1 MGTEEEPMPG
11 WAVRLE
17 TKVDIVL
24 TQHGSRIDDHE
35 LRLRVQEARS
45 YVSPGQLWSGIIGA
59 IAGASGL
66 TVLINWLIG
75 L

>member
-1 MGTEEEPMPG
+1 MGAEEEAMPG

-24 TQHGSRIDDHE
+24 TQHGSRLDDHE
-35 LRLRVQEARS
+35 VRIRGQEARRF
-45 YVSPGQLWSGIIGA
+45 VSPGQLWGGIIAA

-66 TVLINWLIG
+66 VSLINWLIA